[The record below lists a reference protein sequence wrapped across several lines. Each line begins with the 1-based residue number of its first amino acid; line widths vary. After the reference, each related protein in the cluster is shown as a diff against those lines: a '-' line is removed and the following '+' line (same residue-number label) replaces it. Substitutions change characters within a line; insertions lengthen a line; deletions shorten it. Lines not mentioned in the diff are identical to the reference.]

1 MADCREELEGE
12 EIKRFIADDNGG
24 ADGVGRVG
32 YCGGF
37 FYVKWRDS
45 GLKNCFSFLFGFP
58 KKIEGKKQSTKL

>member
-1 MADCREELEGE
+1 MEACQLDFQGWHGMQKKTMADCREELEGE

-37 FYVKWRDS
+37 F
-45 GLKNCFSFLFGFP
+45 LC
-58 KKIEGKKQSTKL
+58 

>member
-1 MADCREELEGE
+1 MSVGFSRLARNAKKKTMADCREELEGE

-37 FYVKWRDS
+37 F
-45 GLKNCFSFLFGFP
+45 LC
-58 KKIEGKKQSTKL
+58 